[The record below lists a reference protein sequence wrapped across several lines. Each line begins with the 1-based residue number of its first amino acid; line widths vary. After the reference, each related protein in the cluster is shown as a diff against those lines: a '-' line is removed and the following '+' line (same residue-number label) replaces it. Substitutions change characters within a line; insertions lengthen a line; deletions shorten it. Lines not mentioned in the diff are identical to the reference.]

1 MIAPRRAS
9 GCSRQRTMNK
19 NTGRPER
26 SAALPR
32 RRGLRAGCRAPCRSC
47 STIARVSGACQG
59 SRRLLTRQS
68 RRPWRVPHRHCGKE
82 NRRCLWPARP
92 QPSSYPMAQADKNL
106 PPRPRLIDA
115 LAKEKTLE
123 MAAAAAVEKNPARR
137 KDLEERA
144 FRFWCD
150 AYGRP
155 YGRGRGH
162 V

>member
-1 MIAPRRAS
+1 
-9 GCSRQRTMNK
+9 
-19 NTGRPER
+19 
-26 SAALPR
+26 
-32 RRGLRAGCRAPCRSC
+32 
-47 STIARVSGACQG
+47 
-59 SRRLLTRQS
+59 
-68 RRPWRVPHRHCGKE
+68 
-82 NRRCLWPARP
+82 
-92 QPSSYPMAQADKNL
+92 MAQADKNL

-115 LAKEKTLE
+115 LAKEQALE